1 MADKPK
7 QLLVEGKNELHVF
20 SALCMKFNVPETFD
34 IKSADGIDKLFMQV
48 SPVLKRSDLETLGIV
63 IDADY
68 ENNGKWGSLSD
79 KLRSHGYIIPDYIPQ
94 QGLIITQ
101 EGLPKLS
108 VWIMPDNQSRGM
120 LEDFVNLLLPENDKL
135 YPIVIDSLR
144 KVKDQGL
151 QLFIDNHHSK
161 ALIHTWL
168 AWQQTPGLPMGTAI
182 TSNFLNIENECCNA
196 FIDWINCSFNQ

>member
-1 MADKPK
+1 M
-7 QLLVEGKNELHVF
+7 
-20 SALCMKFNVPETFD
+20 
-34 IKSADGIDKLFMQV
+34 
-48 SPVLKRSDLETLGIV
+48 
-63 IDADY
+63 
-68 ENNGKWGSLSD
+68 
-79 KLRSHGYIIPDYIPQ
+79 
-94 QGLIITQ
+94 
-101 EGLPKLS
+101 
-108 VWIMPDNQSRGM
+108 WIMPDNQSRGM

-168 AWQQTPGLPMGTAI
+168 AWLQTPGLPMGTAI

>member
-7 QLLVEGKNELHVF
+7 QLLVEGKSELHVF
-20 SALCMKFNVPETFD
+20 LALCMKYKVPQTFD
-34 IKSADGIDKLFMQV
+34 IKSADCITNLLMQV

-68 ENNGKWGSLSD
+68 ENNGKWGSLSA
-79 KLRSHGYIIPDYIPQ
+79 KLKSHGYVIPDQLPQ

-108 VWIMPDNQSRGM
+108 VWIMPDNQSKGM
-120 LEDFVNLLLPENDKL
+120 LEDFVKYLIPENDKL
-135 YPIVIDSLR
+135 YPIVIDTLE

-151 QLFIDNHHSK
+151 QLFIDNHHPK

-182 TSNFLNIENECCNA
+182 TANFLNNENDCCIA
-196 FIDWINCSFNQ
+196 FIDWLNNSFN